1 MNELELE
8 KHDYGNIFRQLRE
21 SISSEDSPCT
31 LRRLSELMKE
41 RLGETIQHTHIHELE
56 VGKREPSLR
65 ELTLYHKFFNVS
77 FEELIGAEDD
87 MHIVSFCRTL
97 SRLKNDGEQGLIDS
111 LIGLVSTERGLALL
125 YYITLY
131 LNSSSSEQDAF
142 DLFCKRM
149 KVYKD
154 SNFSS
159 TCDYQMVRAT
169 IDNEMMEFD

>member
-1 MNELELE
+1 MNELVLE

-56 VGKREPSLR
+56 VGKREPSLK

-77 FEELIGAEDD
+77 FEELIGSEDD
-87 MHIVSFCRTL
+87 IHIVSFCRTL
-97 SRLKNDGEQGLIDS
+97 SRLKDDDEQGLMDI
-111 LIGLVSTERGLALL
+111 LVELVSTERGLALL
-125 YYITLY
+125 YYIALY
-131 LNSSSSEQDAF
+131 LNSSASGQDAL

-149 KVYKD
+149 KVCKD
-154 SNFSS
+154 SKFPSA
-159 TCDYQMVRAT
+159 CDYQMIRAT
-169 IDNEMMEFD
+169 IDNEVSNIV